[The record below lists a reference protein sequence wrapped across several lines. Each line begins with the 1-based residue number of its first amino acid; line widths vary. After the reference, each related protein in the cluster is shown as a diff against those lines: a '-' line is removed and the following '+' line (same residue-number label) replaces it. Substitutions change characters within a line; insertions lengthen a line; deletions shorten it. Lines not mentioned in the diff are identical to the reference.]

1 MGKFMSKEIS
11 NERKKA
17 FKKGNII
24 LLIGFLIFMSGFLA
38 VIPFVFNILKAFHS
52 PESFQLPIGSIICF
66 FISGPLGMILIITGV
81 IMRVIGARGLAGSG
95 VILDP
100 KRAREEC
107 EPLTRM
113 YGGMVKDA
121 LDEADINLGNKH
133 QNTTPRETVKEII
146 KIKCHSCSCLN
157 NDSAVFCQS
166 CGKKL

>member
-1 MGKFMSKEIS
+1 MSKEIS
-11 NERKKA
+11 NGRKKT

-38 VIPFVFNILKAFHS
+38 IIPFVFNILRAFNS
-52 PESFQLPIGSIICF
+52 PESFNLPIGSIIWV
-66 FISGPLGMILIITGV
+66 FISGPLGMILIITGT
-81 IMRVIGARGLAGSG
+81 IIRIIGARGLAGSG

-121 LDEADINLGNKH
+121 LDEADISLSNKI
-133 QNTTPRETVKEII
+133 QNTTPRETIKEII
-146 KIKCHSCSCLN
+146 KIKCQGCSCLN
-157 NDSAVFCQS
+157 NDNAKFCQS
-166 CGKKL
+166 CGEKL